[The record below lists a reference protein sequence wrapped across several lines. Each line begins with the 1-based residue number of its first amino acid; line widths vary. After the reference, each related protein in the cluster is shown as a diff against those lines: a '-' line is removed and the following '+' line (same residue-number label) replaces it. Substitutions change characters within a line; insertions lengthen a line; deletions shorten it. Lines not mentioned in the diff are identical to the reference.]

1 MSERKKIEDRLRKK
15 EQEILSLEEKIKAS
29 KIYVNA
35 LRDILKMLESDDV
48 NDRYES
54 ESSLRVGS
62 AVDQAR

>member
-48 NDRYES
+48 NDRYE
-54 ESSLRVGS
+54 
-62 AVDQAR
+62 